1 MAHLRRLLPLALLG
15 AFCASAPQ
23 AAHAEEPADEVRRYP
38 PSSVRSKLVIGGLT
52 LTGLAYGAAA
62 LSGTQWDDV
71 PGADALKVPV
81 VGPWIALGQSGCA
94 PDDPDCGFILYFR
107 GFLYVLDGFIQAGG
121 LGIAGEGLFMTTEAD
136 AVDATDTAAAEDAE
150 ADRTL
155 GVFDDIAVMP
165 VVTPNATGF
174 GVVAT
179 F

>member
-1 MAHLRRLLPLALLG
+1 MAHLRRLLPLAVLG
-15 AFCASAPQ
+15 ALCVTAPRPAQ
-23 AAHAEEPADEVRRYP
+23 AEEPVEETKRYP

-94 PDDPDCGFILYFR
+94 PDDPDCGFILYLR

-121 LGIAGEGLFMTTEAD
+121 LGIAGEGLFMTTEAGD
-136 AVDATDTAAAEDAE
+136 APEGPDTASGAD
-150 ADRTL
+150 DRTL
-155 GVFDDIAVMP
+155 GVFEDVAVMP